1 MPGWALG
8 HDRALGLFRHGRCY
22 PTLSTGFSEHKQA
35 LALIL
40 GYPVHAGCFPRGVL
54 YPVAACSSGGAIMR
68 RLDWRSG
75 CGACGWFRKPSPGAS
90 GLLPGPTTRAR
101 RVADAPGRTQ
111 AEACGIRPKG
121 RSGCRTEQ
129 SRRQKPPR
137 WSAERRACLARH
149 APRLAS
155 VELLTRLSAL
165 RSLGYFSGQ
174 LPGPLGKKD
183 RRTRRLTKHGPMT
196 LGCLTL

>member
-1 MPGWALG
+1 MHAETPLEAPAMLS
-8 HDRALGLFRHGRCY
+8 HAFAQVFRNSSKPLHMSWDIPRRPAFFLQKFC
-22 PTLSTGFSEHKQA
+22 
-35 LALIL
+35 IL
-40 GYPVHAGCFPRGVL
+40 LLPAH
-54 YPVAACSSGGAIMR
+54 SGGAIMR

-155 VELLTRLSAL
+155 VELLMRLSAL
-165 RSLGYFSGQ
+165 RSLGFEGYR
-174 LPGPLGKKD
+174 D
-183 RRTRRLTKHGPMT
+183 TKTGAPAA
-196 LGCLTL
+196 